1 MGSVAERGSSSMDP
15 ITAAAL
21 AALAGGLGGEAGRQ
35 AWQGLTA
42 LVRRPFGRAATER
55 TQDDGTPQVSSGELE
70 VAALAEDPADPM
82 RAQALATA
90 LGVRAA
96 LDGEFRVL
104 LDEWWQR
111 AQASSSGGDVHN
123 SISGGTQNGPVLQ
136 GRDFSSLTFNMTRT
150 TASSD
155 GD

>member
-1 MGSVAERGSSSMDP
+1 MDP
-15 ITAAAL
+15 ITATALTAL
-21 AALAGGLGGEAGRQ
+21 ASGLGGEAGRQ

-42 LVRRPFGRAATER
+42 LVRRPFGRAATQG

-70 VAALAEDPADPM
+70 VAALEGDPADPM

-96 LDGEFRVL
+96 LDREFRIL

-111 AQASSSGGDVHN
+111 AKASSSGSDVHN

-155 GD
+155 RD

>member
-1 MGSVAERGSSSMDP
+1 MDP

-42 LVRRPFGRAATER
+42 LVRRPFGRAVARGARDEE
-55 TQDDGTPQVSSGELE
+55 TPQVSSGEPE
-70 VAALAEDPADPM
+70 VAALEGDPADPV

-96 LDGEFRVL
+96 LDGEFRRL
-104 LDEWWQR
+104 LGEWWQQ
-111 AQASSSGGDVHN
+111 AQAGSSGGDVHN
-123 SISGGTQNGPVLQ
+123 SINGGTQSGPVLQ
-136 GRDFSSLTFNMTRT
+136 GRDFSDLTFDMTHMPGSPQT
-150 TASSD
+150 D
-155 GD
+155 

>member
-1 MGSVAERGSSSMDP
+1 MDP

-42 LVRRPFGRAATER
+42 LVRRPFGRAATQG
-55 TQDDGTPQVSSGELE
+55 TQGDGTPQVSSGELE
-70 VAALAEDPADPM
+70 VAALAGDPTDPM

-111 AQASSSGGDVHN
+111 AQASYSGGDVHN

-150 TASSD
+150 TASSE

>member
-1 MGSVAERGSSSMDP
+1 MDP
-15 ITAAAL
+15 ITATALTAL
-21 AALAGGLGGEAGRQ
+21 ASSLGSEAGRQ
-35 AWQGLTA
+35 TWQGLTA
-42 LVRRPFGRAATER
+42 LVRRPFERAATQG
-55 TQDDGTPQVSSGELE
+55 TQDDMTPQVSSGELE
-70 VAALAEDPADPM
+70 VAALAGDPSDPM

-111 AQASSSGGDVHN
+111 AQASSSGGEVHN
-123 SISGGTQNGPVLQ
+123 SVSGGIQNGPVLQ
-136 GRDFSSLTFNMTRT
+136 GRDFSSLTFNMTHT

-155 GD
+155 RD

>member
-1 MGSVAERGSSSMDP
+1 MDP

-35 AWQGLTA
+35 TWQGLAA
-42 LVRRPFGRAATER
+42 LVRRPFGRTAAQG

-70 VAALAEDPADPM
+70 LSGLEGDPADPM

-111 AQASSSGGDVHN
+111 AQASSSGGEVHN

-136 GRDFSSLTFNMTRT
+136 GRDFSSLTFNMTPS
-150 TASSD
+150 TASPTGTD
-155 GD
+155 R